1 MNAEN
6 AACHPCAKI
15 ATLTLNPAVDVSY
28 EFTQLLPD
36 QKTHASSTRFDPGGN
51 GINVARALKELFI
64 CAHSC
69 CVVAGHVGR
78 LLQTLLRHSLD
89 DPHCVE
95 VIGETRI
102 NATLLQQDPLV
113 QYEVTG
119 QGPLLSPLV
128 LKEVRSKI
136 CSLANNGFAVLTGSL
151 PPGVPADFYAQ
162 LIEELR
168 QQGAKVV
175 LDAHGEALRR
185 GITTKPFLIKPNAY
199 ELRQLSGQSLN
210 TREELIAAARQVQA
224 QGIDWVC
231 ASLGGEGA
239 LLIGSE
245 QSFFANA
252 PAIEVRSTVGAGDSM
267 VAGLVAAF
275 AQGQRPEEALR
286 LAVACG
292 SATAAQPGT
301 GIFTH
306 NDLDP
311 LLRQIEVE
319 NLAP

>member
-1 MNAEN
+1 MSPQNAE
-6 AACHPCAKI
+6 CHPCANI
-15 ATLTLNPAVDVSY
+15 VTLTLNPAVDVSY
-28 EFTQLLPD
+28 EFAQLLPD

-51 GINVARALKELFI
+51 GINVARALKELFV

-102 NATLLQQDPLV
+102 NATLLQQDPAV

-119 QGPLLSPLV
+119 QGPLLSSLV
-128 LKEVRSKI
+128 LEEVRSKV
-136 CSLANNGFAVLTGSL
+136 CSLADIGIAVLTGSL

-162 LIEELR
+162 LIEQLR
-168 QQGAKVV
+168 QQGARVI
-175 LDAHGEALRR
+175 LDANGEALQR
-185 GITTKPFLIKPNAY
+185 GIAAKPFLIKPNAH
-199 ELRQLSGQSLN
+199 ELRQLSGKSLS
-210 TREELIAAARQVQA
+210 TREEMIAAARQVQQ
-224 QGIDWVC
+224 QGIDYVC
-231 ASLGGEGA
+231 VSLGGEGA

-252 PAIEVRSTVGAGDSM
+252 PRIQIRSTVGAGDSM

-301 GIFTH
+301 SIFTH

-319 NLAP
+319 NLVP